1 MKRSSEPTER
11 YLQSVLEIAED
22 SGRAT
27 RAEIARRLHRH
38 PVTIAETTDRL
49 QQAGL
54 IYLLSGRRIHLTVPG
69 TARALAIVRK
79 HRVIECFLDQVVG
92 LEWALVHR
100 EAVRWQHVVS
110 DDVEARMARLLGR
123 PRTSP
128 YGCAVP
134 GIDELLHGEPL
145 EARAQALVPGCS
157 EYATTFAVLDLG
169 PPGTASRSSP
179 LPELVDRG
187 QDSSQVV
194 VVYRIS
200 ENLQSDPAALG
211 LLEAAGVVPGA
222 GISIAEAGGGTVKV
236 RAASREAITM
246 DRTTAAGIRAFS

>member
-1 MKRSSEPTER
+1 MIRGTGSSRPTSSAASCSAPSLPFCSPPCCCRILGSLTVDPIASVDHVKRSSEPTER

-27 RAEIARRLHRH
+27 RAKIARRRHMH

-100 EAVRWQHVVS
+100 AAARWQHVVG

-128 YGCAVP
+128 YGSAVP
-134 GIDELLHGEPL
+134 GIDESS
-145 EARAQALVPGCS
+145 AR
-157 EYATTFAVLDLG
+157 
-169 PPGTASRSSP
+169 
-179 LPELVDRG
+179 
-187 QDSSQVV
+187 
-194 VVYRIS
+194 
-200 ENLQSDPAALG
+200 
-211 LLEAAGVVPGA
+211 
-222 GISIAEAGGGTVKV
+222 
-236 RAASREAITM
+236 
-246 DRTTAAGIRAFS
+246 